1 MEQNSNVAR
10 NQKREKR
17 LKTVA
22 GILAV
27 ALIFMF
33 IFFFLQWYLIRE
45 LFSFATDIVERQ
57 LMQQAP
63 EGVEAVEIKRTS
75 ERIKQALLNMPMS
88 YISGKINLKKVKA
101 AGNYALKANEDE
113 QWTSE
118 EVNTLLKMMN
128 AAVGF
133 KREAE

>member
-1 MEQNSNVAR
+1 MGEKSNVTP
-10 NQKREKR
+10 NQKRDKR

-33 IFFFLQWYLIRE
+33 ILFFLQWYLIRE

-57 LMQQAP
+57 LAQQAP
-63 EGVEAVEIKRTS
+63 EGVEAVEIEKTS
-75 ERIKQALLNMPMS
+75 ERVKQALLNMPMS

-101 AGNYALKANEDE
+101 AGNYALKANEDD

-133 KREAE
+133 KREVD

>member
-1 MEQNSNVAR
+1 MEQNSSVSP

-17 LKTVA
+17 LRTVA
-22 GILAV
+22 GILAL

-57 LMQQAP
+57 LMQKAP
-63 EGVEAVEIKRTS
+63 KGVETVEIKRTS
-75 ERIKQALLNMPMS
+75 ERIKQALLNLPMS

-101 AGNYALKANEDE
+101 VGNYALKANQDE

-133 KREAE
+133 KTEAE

>member
-1 MEQNSNVAR
+1 MGEKSNVTS
-10 NQKREKR
+10 NQKRDKR

-33 IFFFLQWYLIRE
+33 ILFFLQWYLIRE

-57 LMQQAP
+57 LAQQAP
-63 EGVEAVEIKRTS
+63 EGVEAVEIEKTS
-75 ERIKQALLNMPMS
+75 ERVKQALLNMPMS

-101 AGNYALKANEDE
+101 AGNYALKANEDD

-133 KREAE
+133 KREVD

>member
-1 MEQNSNVAR
+1 MGEKSNVTS
-10 NQKREKR
+10 NQKRDKR

-33 IFFFLQWYLIRE
+33 ILFFLQWYLIRE

-57 LMQQAP
+57 LAQQAP
-63 EGVEAVEIKRTS
+63 EGVEAVEIEKTS
-75 ERIKQALLNMPMS
+75 ERVKPALLNMPMS

-101 AGNYALKANEDE
+101 AGNYALKANEDD

-133 KREAE
+133 KREVD